1 MRTPPVDVRDRPPYS
16 VEQFRVKE
24 EYRSDLDAILVPEGE
39 IVSRIEGMAAEISR
53 TYRNQDGA
61 ELYALCVL
69 KGAMRFFGA
78 LTPRLDLARP
88 FSEGVVRA
96 DRYAGGDGGEV
107 QADIRWL
114 EPELIAGKDILV
126 VEDII
131 DEGYTLETLLDRIDD
146 HDPNSVE
153 VAVLFDKVARRKTDV
168 AVEYT
173 GFYIPD
179 EFVVGFGLD
188 YDERYRNLRHLGV
201 LDESVMQS

>member
-16 VEQFRVKE
+16 VEQFRVKA

-39 IVSRIEGMAAEISR
+39 IESRIEGMADEISR
-53 TYRNQDGA
+53 TYREQDGA

-78 LTPRLDLARP
+78 LTPRLDLDRP

-96 DRYAGGDGGEV
+96 DRYTGGDGGDLE
-107 QADIRWL
+107 AEIRWL

-131 DEGYTLETLLDRIDD
+131 DEGYTLSTLLEQLET

-168 AVEYT
+168 DVEYT

-201 LDESVMQS
+201 LDPSVMDG